1 MSKNAYRDGTNS
13 TSPAEQISRQ
23 LTSMGSAYKAALF
36 LRIFAGI
43 LLFTQAITKSQDYLW
58 LSEEYPT
65 ILGIGAPKVV
75 SIVGIVELVA
85 GVLLTVGLFTRIT
98 AVVMAVVMFAAA
110 FLFFPGQSFDQGELK
125 FIYAGIYITL
135 AISGGGR
142 YSLDNLVDVLRGA
155 KTRI

>member
-1 MSKNAYRDGTNS
+1 
-13 TSPAEQISRQ
+13 
-23 LTSMGSAYKAALF
+23 MGSADKAALF

-142 YSLDNLVDVLRGA
+142 YSLDNLVAALRGSKA
-155 KTRI
+155 RT